1 MIGYVLMAVGALVVL
16 VLAGLV
22 ITCAALVVLVLLQ
35 FLGIL
40 HRVPFSYNVRN
51 VVVRWRTTFLTAL
64 AFTLVVS
71 LLTVMLGFVN
81 GMARLTEG
89 SGHPENVIVLSD
101 GATDESFSNMTYS
114 DTDDVERISG
124 VATDERGRRLCSK
137 EVYIV
142 ATQERPSVAG
152 EPPRSRFVQVRGIE
166 DPLIAGRVH
175 GVELFPGGQWFSEAG
190 VEQLPVADSGKEP
203 KTAIQAVLGEGVAR
217 ELGHDAGKERLEVGD
232 VFTLG
237 PRQWIVR
244 GIMQSSG
251 STFGSEI
258 WAKGSYVSQLYGK
271 FVVSSLVL
279 RTTGAATARAVAE
292 DVNTK
297 FKKSALQA
305 QVETDYYSKLSATNQ
320 QFLGAIMF
328 VTLIMAIGGVFG
340 VMNTMFAAISQRK
353 KDIGVLRIL
362 GYARWQVLVSFFLES
377 LVIALVGGILGCALG
392 YLANGWTATSLV
404 SGGQG
409 GFGKTVVLK
418 LVVDAHTLAAGMAV
432 TLFMGALGGL
442 VPSLTA
448 MRLRPL
454 ESLK

>member
-1 MIGYVLMAVGALVVL
+1 MLHSLPISPWLSLPLITGAVVL
-16 VLAGLV
+16 VALLV
-22 ITCAALVVLVLLQ
+22 I
-35 FLGIL
+35 GK
-40 HRVPFSYNVRN
+40 VPVAYNVN
-51 VVVRWRTTFLTAL
+51 NLLVRWRTTLLTAL
-64 AFTLVVS
+64 AFTLVIS
-71 LLTVMLGFVN
+71 LLVIMLAFVN
-81 GMARLTEG
+81 GMARLTQG

-101 GATDESFSNMTYS
+101 GATDEAFSNMAYS

-124 VATDERGRRLCSK
+124 VLSDEQGRRLCSK
-137 EVYIV
+137 EVYII
-142 ATQERPSVAG
+142 ATQELPAAPG
-152 EPPRSRFVQVRGIE
+152 ETVRRRFVQVRGIE
-166 DPLIAGRVH
+166 NPLIASRVH
-175 GVELFPGGQWFSEAG
+175 GMELLPGEQWFSEAG
-190 VEQLPVADSGKEP
+190 VEQLPAEAGKEP
-203 KTAIQAVLGEGVAR
+203 ETAIQAVLGEGVAR
-217 ELGHDAGKERLEVGD
+217 ELGHDAKKERLERGD
-232 VFTLG
+232 LFQLG
-237 PRQWIVR
+237 PRKWIVR

-279 RTTGAATARAVAE
+279 RTNDAPTAHAVAE
-292 DVNTK
+292 DINTK
-297 FKKSALQA
+297 FKKSALLA

-320 QFLGAIMF
+320 QFLGAIIF
-328 VTLIMAIGGVFG
+328 VTIIMAIGGIFG

-377 LVIALVGGILGCALG
+377 LVIALIGGILGCLLG
-392 YLANGWTATSLV
+392 SLVNGWTATSLV

-418 LVVDAHTLAAGMAV
+418 LVVDSQTLAAGLV
-432 TLFMGALGGL
+432 LTLFMGALGGL

>member
-1 MIGYVLMAVGALVVL
+1 MLNQLPVAPWLLVPLVSAAVLLVVL
-16 VLAGLV
+16 LLIGKVPLAYN
-22 ITCAALVVLVLLQ
+22 IQNLL
-35 FLGIL
+35 
-40 HRVPFSYNVRN
+40 
-51 VVVRWRTTFLTAL
+51 VRWRTTLLTAL

-71 LLTVMLGFVN
+71 LLTVMLAFVN

-114 DTDDVERISG
+114 DTADVERIAG
-124 VATDERGRRLCSK
+124 VLSDPQGRPLCSK
-137 EVYIV
+137 EVYII
-142 ATQERPSVAG
+142 ATQQLPAVSGQA
-152 EPPRSRFVQVRGIE
+152 PRQRFVQVRGIE

-175 GVELFPGGQWFSEAG
+175 GMDLFPGSQWFSEAG
-190 VEQLPVADSGKEP
+190 VEQLPPTEASKDP
-203 KTAIQAVLGEGVAR
+203 QTAIQAVIGEGVAR
-217 ELGHDAGKERLEVGD
+217 ELGRDLKKERLEVGD
-232 VFTLG
+232 VFELG
-237 PRQWIVR
+237 PRKWIVS

-279 RTTGAATARAVAE
+279 RTANAASARAVAD

-305 QVETDYYSKLSATNQ
+305 QVETEYYSKLSATNK
-320 QFLGAIMF
+320 QFLGAIIF
-328 VTLIMAIGGVFG
+328 VTIIMAIGGIFG

-353 KDIGVLRIL
+353 KDVGVLRIL

-377 LVIALVGGILGCALG
+377 LVIALVGGMLGCALG
-392 YLANGWTATSLV
+392 SLTNGWTATSLV

-418 LVVDAHTLAAGMAV
+418 LVVDANTLAAGMVV

-442 VPSLTA
+442 VPALTA

>member
-1 MIGYVLMAVGALVVL
+1 LVTLLALGKVP
-16 VLAGLV
+16 LA
-22 ITCAALVVLVLLQ
+22 
-35 FLGIL
+35 
-40 HRVPFSYNVRN
+40 YNVQN
-51 VVVRWRTTFLTAL
+51 LVVRWRTTLLTAL
-64 AFTLVVS
+64 AFTLVVF
-71 LLTVMLGFVN
+71 LLTVMLSFVN

-114 DTDDVERISG
+114 DTDDVERING
-124 VATDERGRRLCSK
+124 VLSNEQGRRLCSK
-137 EVYIV
+137 EVYII
-142 ATQERPSVAG
+142 ATQEKPAAPGQV
-152 EPPRSRFVQVRGIE
+152 PRRRFVQVRGIE
-166 DPLIAGRVH
+166 NPRIASRVH
-175 GVELFPGGQWFSEAG
+175 GMELLPGGEWFSEAG
-190 VEQLPVADSGKEP
+190 VEQLPATEAGKEP
-203 KTAIQAVLGEGVAR
+203 ETAIQAVVGEGVAR
-217 ELGHDAGKERLEVGD
+217 ELGHDLAKERLQVGD
-232 VFTLG
+232 VFKLG
-237 PRQWIVR
+237 PRQWVVR

-279 RTTGAATARAVAE
+279 RTADAATAVAVAN

-305 QVETDYYSKLSATNQ
+305 QVETDYYSKLSATNK
-320 QFLGAIMF
+320 QFLGAIIF
-328 VTLIMAIGGVFG
+328 VTIVMAIGGVFG

-392 YLANGWTATSLV
+392 FLANGWTATSLV

-409 GFGKTVVLK
+409 GFGKTIVLK
-418 LVVDAHTLAAGMAV
+418 LVVDANTLAAGLVV

>member
-1 MIGYVLMAVGALVVL
+1 MLNQLPVSSWLLLPLVTAAVVL
-16 VLAGLV
+16 A
-22 ITCAALVVLVLLQ
+22 ILLLIGKVP
-35 FLGIL
+35 LG
-40 HRVPFSYNVRN
+40 YNVQN
-51 VVVRWRTTFLTAL
+51 LLVRWRTTLLTAL

-71 LLTVMLGFVN
+71 LLTVMLAFVN

-114 DTDDVERISG
+114 DTADVERIAG
-124 VATDERGRRLCSK
+124 VLTDPQGRPLCSK
-137 EVYIV
+137 EVYII
-142 ATQERPSVAG
+142 ATQQRAASPG
-152 EPPRSRFVQVRGIE
+152 ETPRRRFVQVRGIE
-166 DPLIAGRVH
+166 DPIIASRVH
-175 GVELFPGGQWFSEAG
+175 GMELLPGGHWFSEAG
-190 VEQLPVADSGKEP
+190 VEQLPAHEAGKEP
-203 KTAIQAVLGEGVAR
+203 ETAIQAVLGEGVAR
-217 ELGHDAGKERLEVGD
+217 ELGHDFKKERLEVGD
-232 VFTLG
+232 VFELG
-237 PRQWIVR
+237 PRKWTVT

-279 RTTGAATARAVAE
+279 KTADATAARAVAE

-305 QVETDYYSKLSATNQ
+305 QVETDYYAKLTATNK
-320 QFLGAIMF
+320 QFLGAIIF
-328 VTLIMAIGGVFG
+328 VTIIMAIGGIFG

-392 YLANGWTATSLV
+392 SLTNGWTATSLV
-404 SGGQG
+404 SAGQG
-409 GFGKTVVLK
+409 GFGKTVVLR
-418 LVVDAHTLAAGMAV
+418 LVVNGNTLAAGLV
-432 TLFMGALGGL
+432 LTLFMGGLGGL
-442 VPSLTA
+442 VPALTA

>member
-1 MIGYVLMAVGALVVL
+1 MLNPLPISPWLWVPLGTAAAVL
-16 VLAGLV
+16 V
-22 ITCAALVVLVLLQ
+22 ALLLIGKVP
-35 FLGIL
+35 LG
-40 HRVPFSYNVRN
+40 YNVQN
-51 VVVRWRTTFLTAL
+51 LLVRWRTTLLTAL

-71 LLTVMLGFVN
+71 LLTVMLAFVN

-114 DTDDVERISG
+114 DTADVERIRG
-124 VATDERGRRLCSK
+124 VQSDAQGRPLCSK
-137 EVYIV
+137 EVYII
-142 ATQERPSVAG
+142 ATQQLPA
-152 EPPRSRFVQVRGIE
+152 EPAKTARRRFVQVRGIE
-166 DPLIAGRVH
+166 DPIIASRVH
-175 GVELFPGGQWFSEAG
+175 GIDLLPAGQWFSEAG
-190 VEQLPVADSGKEP
+190 VERLPAQEAGKEP
-203 KTAIQAVLGEGVAR
+203 ETAIQAVIGEGVAR
-217 ELGHDAGKERLEVGD
+217 ELGRDLKKERLEVGD
-232 VFTLG
+232 IFELG
-237 PRQWIVR
+237 PRKWIVR
-244 GIMQSSG
+244 GILQSSG

-271 FVVSSLVL
+271 FVVSSMVL
-279 RTTGAATARAVAE
+279 RTADAATARAVME

-305 QVETDYYSKLSATNQ
+305 QVETDYYSKLSATNK
-320 QFLGAIMF
+320 QFLGAIIF
-328 VTLIMAIGGVFG
+328 VTIIMAIGGIFG

-392 YLANGWTATSLV
+392 SLVNGWTATSLV

-409 GFGKTVVLK
+409 GFGKTVVLR
-418 LVVDAHTLAAGMAV
+418 LLVDANTLAAGLVV

-442 VPSLTA
+442 VPALTA

-454 ESLK
+454 ESLR

>member
-1 MIGYVLMAVGALVVL
+1 MFAVFNYLPISPLLLMPLGIAAVVL
-16 VLAGLV
+16 
-22 ITCAALVVLVLLQ
+22 AALLLI
-35 FLGIL
+35 GK
-40 HRVPFSYNVRN
+40 VPLAYNVQN
-51 VVVRWRTTFLTAL
+51 LLVRWRTTLLTAL

-71 LLTVMLGFVN
+71 LLTIMLAFVN

-114 DTDDVERISG
+114 DTADVERIPG
-124 VATDERGRRLCSK
+124 VLSDEQGRGLCSK
-137 EVYIV
+137 EVYII
-142 ATQERPSVAG
+142 ASQEMPAAPGAVVR
-152 EPPRSRFVQVRGIE
+152 RRFVQVRGIE
-166 DPLIAGRVH
+166 NPIIASRVH
-175 GVELFPGGQWFSEAG
+175 DMELQPGGQWFSEAG
-190 VEQLPVADSGKEP
+190 VEQLPASEPGKEP
-203 KTAIQAVLGEGVAR
+203 ETAVQAVVGEGVAR
-217 ELGHDAGKERLEVGD
+217 ELGHDAKKERLEVGD
-232 VFTLG
+232 VFKLG
-237 PRQWIVR
+237 PRKWIVR

-279 RTTGAATARAVAE
+279 RTADPTTALAVAN

-305 QVETDYYSKLSATNQ
+305 QVETEYYSKLSTTNK
-320 QFLGAIMF
+320 QFLGAIIF
-328 VTLIMAIGGVFG
+328 VTIIMAIGGIFG

-353 KDIGVLRIL
+353 KDVGVLRIL

-377 LVIALVGGILGCALG
+377 LVIALVGGALGCALG
-392 YLANGWTATSLV
+392 SLVNGWTATSLV

-418 LVVDAHTLAAGMAV
+418 LVVDANTLAAGMVV

>member
-1 MIGYVLMAVGALVVL
+1 MFNHPPISLWLLAPLGTAGVVL
-16 VLAGLV
+16 V
-22 ITCAALVVLVLLQ
+22 ALLL
-35 FLGIL
+35 LGK
-40 HRVPFSYNVRN
+40 VPLSYNVQN
-51 VVVRWRTTFLTAL
+51 LLVRWRTTLLTAL
-64 AFTLVVS
+64 AFTLVVA

-101 GATDESFSNMTYS
+101 GATDESFSNMAYS

-124 VATDERGRRLCSK
+124 VLSDEQGRRMCSK
-137 EVYIV
+137 EVYII
-142 ATQERPSVAG
+142 ATQEMPAVPGQPTR
-152 EPPRSRFVQVRGIE
+152 RRFVQVRGIE
-166 DPLIAGRVH
+166 DPIIAGRVH
-175 GVELFPGGQWFSEAG
+175 GVALLPGGQWFSAAG
-190 VEQLPVADSGKEP
+190 VEQLPATEAGKEP
-203 KTAIQAVLGEGVAR
+203 ETAIQAVLGEGVAR
-217 ELGHDAGKERLEVGD
+217 ELGHDAKKDRLEVGD

-237 PRQWIVR
+237 PRKWIVR

-251 STFGSEI
+251 STFGSEV

-271 FVVSSLVL
+271 FVVSSLIL
-279 RTTGAATARAVAE
+279 RTADAATARVVAD

-297 FKKSALQA
+297 FKKSALLA
-305 QVETDYYSKLSATNQ
+305 QVETVYYSKLSATNQ
-320 QFLGAIMF
+320 QFLGAIIF
-328 VTLIMAIGGVFG
+328 VTLIMAIGGIFG

-377 LVIALVGGILGCALG
+377 LVIALVGGVLGCALG
-392 YLANGWTATSLV
+392 YLANGWTATSIV

-418 LVVDAHTLAAGMAV
+418 LVVDANTLAAGLVV
-432 TLFMGALGGL
+432 TLFMGVLGGL

>member
-1 MIGYVLMAVGALVVL
+1 
-16 VLAGLV
+16 
-22 ITCAALVVLVLLQ
+22 
-35 FLGIL
+35 
-40 HRVPFSYNVRN
+40 
-51 VVVRWRTTFLTAL
+51 
-64 AFTLVVS
+64 
-71 LLTVMLGFVN
+71 
-81 GMARLTEG
+81 
-89 SGHPENVIVLSD
+89 
-101 GATDESFSNMTYS
+101 
-114 DTDDVERISG
+114 
-124 VATDERGRRLCSK
+124 
-137 EVYIV
+137 
-142 ATQERPSVAG
+142 
-152 EPPRSRFVQVRGIE
+152 
-166 DPLIAGRVH
+166 
-175 GVELFPGGQWFSEAG
+175 
-190 VEQLPVADSGKEP
+190 
-203 KTAIQAVLGEGVAR
+203 
-217 ELGHDAGKERLEVGD
+217 
-232 VFTLG
+232 
-237 PRQWIVR
+237 
-244 GIMQSSG
+244 MQSAG

-279 RTTGAATARAVAE
+279 RTADATKARAVAE

-305 QVETDYYSKLSATNQ
+305 QVETDYYSKLTATNK
-320 QFLGAIMF
+320 QFLGAIIF
-328 VTLIMAIGGVFG
+328 VTIIMAIGGIFG

-392 YLANGWTATSLV
+392 SLTNGWTATSLV

-418 LVVDAHTLAAGMAV
+418 LLVDANTLAAGINL

-442 VPSLTA
+442 VPALTA